1 MFLSGSLVLPARR
14 LLVALAYCGFFAVA
28 AIGLALDSPWLGL
41 RLAPQGDGVVV
52 RSSAGPSA
60 QVPAGA
66 QLVAIRAGGTTLD
79 LAAGDLQEEPDVADT
94 YEQMDAF
101 FDRQSQLAAVIA
113 APAVTLEWREQAD
126 APLRETT
133 VRPDTR
139 PMSSLPMAFW
149 FQLLVSSAGCLIA
162 AWVWSL
168 RPGEWGVRMFAIT
181 GASFPAFAMPAAVYS
196 ARELAIDGGL
206 FRTLS
211 ALNHWGSFMFG
222 AALVS
227 IFLCS
232 PRRLVPLRWVGV
244 VFAVYTLWWLAD
256 TFRWAPDLDWGNR
269 FAVMSEMALALA
281 LAGVHW
287 VRSRGEPAD
296 RAALRWFLVSLLAGS
311 GLFILSI
318 VMTVSL
324 GWLPPIPQGYAFGF
338 FLFIYIGIAL
348 GLGRYRLFDL
358 DMWSYRLLLWLG
370 GALAVLGLDAL
381 FIALLDWT
389 SAQALA
395 ASLWACTLAYLPI
408 RHWLFRRFSQGP
420 GQDIGELLPEVVR
433 IAFQQA
439 PTAREKLWDELLMRL
454 FQPLEQTV
462 RHADPGPGARLR
474 EDGLALVIPA
484 CAGMA
489 PRTLRYP
496 ARGARLFTPRDRD
509 FVDAVVQL
517 MGQAEASR
525 AAQEGATLAERQ
537 RISRDMHDD
546 VGARLLMLIHHAN
559 TPAMAELARAAMQD
573 LRTALSALDATPAPM
588 AHALADWR
596 AEASDRCDAAGV
608 ALHWTANELEADHFL
623 PPRLKAIVER
633 SLRECITNA
642 LKHGQPATLWV
653 RAAMK
658 AGALEIALE
667 HDGPPARPQG
677 WREGRGLHGLRH
689 RLHSAGGFIE
699 VAARDGGGTQARIHV
714 PLEAEVAA

>member
-1 MFLSGSLVLPARR
+1 MLFSGSLVLPARR
-14 LLVALAYCGFFAVA
+14 LLLAVAYCGFFAVA
-28 AIGLALDSPWLGL
+28 AIGLALDGPWLGL
-41 RLAPQGDGVVV
+41 RLAAQGEGVVV
-52 RSSAGPSA
+52 MGSSGPSA
-60 QVPAGA
+60 QVPPGV
-66 QLVAIRAGGTTLD
+66 QLMAIQAAGTTLD
-79 LAAGDLQEEPDVADT
+79 LAAGDLLEEPDVVDT
-94 YEQMDAF
+94 YAQMDAF
-101 FDRQSQLAAVIA
+101 FDRQSQLASVLA
-113 APAVTLEWREQAD
+113 APAVTLEWRDKPD
-126 APLRETT
+126 AP
-133 VRPDTR
+133 VRQASVTPEPR

-168 RPGEWGVRMFAIT
+168 RPGEWGARMFAIT

-206 FRTLS
+206 FRALS
-211 ALNHWGSFMFG
+211 AFNHGGAFMFG
-222 AALVS
+222 AALVGV
-227 IFLCS
+227 FLCS
-232 PRRLVPLRWVGV
+232 PRRLVPLRWVGAM
-244 VFAVYTLWWLAD
+244 FAGYALWWLAD
-256 TFRWAPDLDWGNR
+256 TFRWASDLDWGNR
-269 FAVMSEMALALA
+269 FAVMSQMALALA

-287 VRSRGEPAD
+287 VRSRGEPVD
-296 RAALRWFLVSLLAGS
+296 RAALRWFIVSLLTGS

-358 DMWSYRLLLWLG
+358 DVWSYRLLLWLG

-395 ASLWACTLAYLPI
+395 ASLWACTLVYLPL
-408 RHWLFRRFSQGP
+408 RHWLWRRFSQGP
-420 GQDIGELLPEVVR
+420 GQDIGELLPEVVH
-433 IAFQQA
+433 IAFQHGPA
-439 PTAREKLWDELLMRL
+439 AREKLWDELLMRL

-462 RHADPGPGARLR
+462 RQADAGPGAQLR

-509 FVDAVVQL
+509 FVDAVVHL

-546 VGARLLMLIHHAN
+546 VGARLLMLIHHAD
-559 TPAMAELARAAMQD
+559 TPAMADLARAAMQD

-608 ALHWTANELEADHFL
+608 ALQWTANDLDAEHFL
-623 PPRLKAIVER
+623 QPRQKAIVER

-642 LKHGQPATLWV
+642 LKHGKPATLWV

-658 AGALEIALE
+658 AGALELALE
-667 HDGPPARPQG
+667 HDGPAALPRA
-677 WREGRGLHGLRH
+677 WRAGRGLHGLRH
-689 RLHSAGGFIE
+689 RLESAGGHIE
-699 VAARDGGGTQARIHV
+699 VAARDGGGTQARIHL
-714 PLEAEVAA
+714 PLEAKANA